1 VQSIGSMFLRNS
13 NTTNFACVC
22 NTNCMQSINLMQ
34 SIGSLCLRN
43 SDTTVLY
50 LHQTCCVREKHKLQ
64 GINLVQSIGSL
75 FLRNSNTTN
84 FACVC
89 DTNCMQGINLVQ
101 SIGSLFLRN
110 RNVLTTLQDCVN
122 LEGMQRLNAY
132 AARTSRYLNVCGNKI
147 QVPSWTSRHV

>member
-1 VQSIGSMFLRNS
+1 MVQSIGSMFLRNS

-75 FLRNSNTTN
+75 FLRN
-84 FACVC
+84 
-89 DTNCMQGINLVQ
+89 
-101 SIGSLFLRN
+101 